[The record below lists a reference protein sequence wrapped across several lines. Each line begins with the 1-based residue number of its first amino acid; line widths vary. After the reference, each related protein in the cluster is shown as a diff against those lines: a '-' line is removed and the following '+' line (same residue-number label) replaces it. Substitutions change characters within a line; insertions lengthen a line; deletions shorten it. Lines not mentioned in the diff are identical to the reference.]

1 MNYKKTLID
10 IRKDVKTYLKKYPNI
25 KSLVMGVSGGMD
37 SALNCFI
44 LRPVCDELEIKLYG
58 RYIHIETNKE
68 DERIRAINIGN
79 SFCHEFD
86 SIDLTKL
93 YHQSLPFFDEGES
106 HTDSMKTK
114 ISRGNI
120 KARLRMIHLY
130 NLAYEK
136 SGIVVDNDNKT
147 EHNLGFW
154 TLHGD
159 VGDMTPLFDLWK
171 SDVYDLAK
179 YIVKN
184 IEMTA
189 DERKALS
196 DCIDAVPTDGLGIT
210 SSDLEQFGAES
221 YYQVDD
227 ILRHYKKIFFY
238 PFGLK
243 KMIKKHGEDVVRKIL
258 NRHLNSNY
266 KRNNPYKII
275 LNK

>member
-1 MNYKKTLID
+1 
-10 IRKDVKTYLKKYPNI
+10 
-25 KSLVMGVSGGMD
+25 
-37 SALNCFI
+37 
-44 LRPVCDELEIKLYG
+44 
-58 RYIHIETNKE
+58 
-68 DERIRAINIGN
+68 
-79 SFCHEFD
+79 
-86 SIDLTKL
+86 
-93 YHQSLPFFDEGES
+93 
-106 HTDSMKTK
+106 
-114 ISRGNI
+114 
-120 KARLRMIHLY
+120 MIHLY

-147 EHNLGFW
+147 EHYLGFW

-159 VGDMTPLFDLWK
+159 VGDITPLFDLWK

-184 IEMTA
+184 TKMSH
-189 DERKALS
+189 DERKSLS
-196 DCIDAVPTDGLGIT
+196 DCIEAVPTDGLGIT

-227 ILRHYKKIFFY
+227 MLRHYKKRFFY

-243 KMIKKHGEDVVRKIL
+243 KMIKKHGEDVVRKII